1 MLAINPFYIFYPVS
15 FRKSKK
21 CGSHRKKRLLSAL
34 SQALFMPGRNDKT
47 LSCDIGVDD
56 SGIWVCGQIT
66 ASAYCKGPK
75 LRVVGLEGAFYLP

>member
-1 MLAINPFYIFYPVS
+1 
-15 FRKSKK
+15 
-21 CGSHRKKRLLSAL
+21 
-34 SQALFMPGRNDKT
+34 MPGRNDKT

-75 LRVVGLEGAFYLP
+75 LRVVGLEGAFYLL